1 MNSLLPDQRRPFRE
15 RNTIFLIL
23 LLGLLVIQMMTVQP
37 AKKPD
42 LDKPLDKAKNE
53 ENKETELKP
62 AHSAVG
68 TETQASASIEQ
79 TNVSPQY
86 LTLGSLNP
94 KKPCKML
101 VTLTN
106 QGAAVTRIELNHPQY
121 RDVQEHSG
129 YLGQIIAD
137 ERQPSDAGLKV
148 QTAGDGTP
156 ARRAGLAAGDIIT
169 ELTYKDKTHQNETVP
184 IKNTDDLRNAL
195 RKTKPKDS
203 VDLTYI
209 RNGNKITITVP
220 LAQYPM
226 DIIRPEFTAKDYE
239 EYRLLGGLRGA
250 AEKTQPLSFLTTLQT
265 VDDKHLALPAS
276 QQVSNSALR
285 GLIPADKTLED
296 ELTDAALRNEC
307 WCVVSAAENEAVFS
321 RSVPK
326 WNLEFV
332 KSYKLNE
339 NYDLTLKIE
348 VRNLDTQEHKIAYQL
363 DGPTGLPLE
372 GGWYSR
378 KTGPGWGSYG
388 IRDVVVKFPSGE
400 GSVIS
405 NNEINIDKI
414 AAPWIDDTPEYIG
427 VDSLYF
433 QATLKPQRTAGG
445 ENWHSKIFPTRI
457 GTKNTDWTMLTGV
470 SYRIWSQPK
479 VLQPNEK
486 IEHTYTL
493 FAGPKDTKILADYGL
508 GNTISYGWFW
518 FAAIPLLGVLHFFHS
533 LGLTYA
539 MAIIAL
545 TVGVRLIM
553 FPLSIKQAASAIK
566 MQQIQPE
573 LKALADKYK
582 DDMQARAKAQ
592 SALFKRH
599 NYHPA
604 SGCLPL
610 LIQLPIFI
618 GLYKALSIDAG
629 LYGTPLISS
638 TVRWCNDLSAPDMLF
653 DWSTW
658 WTSLGWTSFN
668 MGQGMF
674 ALGPYFNL
682 LPMLTIVLFLFQQ
695 AVMMP
700 PPTDEQSRMQR
711 TMMQWMMVF
720 MGILFFKIPSGLCI
734 YFIIST
740 LWGLLERR
748 FIPKA
753 PVLAAADTVI
763 DVTPDKQAEKQKKPP
778 QKAMLQKQGMFA
790 KWIHNVT
797 EKAAEN
803 RKLHK
808 VDKKKKRK

>member
-1 MNSLLPDQRRPFRE
+1 MQSLLPDQRRPFRE

-23 LLGLLVIQMMTVQP
+23 LLGLLVFQMMTAQP

-42 LDKPLDKAKNE
+42 LDKPLDKV
-53 ENKETELKP
+53 ENKEKKADKTDIKT
-62 AHSAVG
+62 AAAGTVAVDK
-68 TETQASASIEQ
+68 
-79 TNVSPQY
+79 TNVLPQY
-86 LTLGSLNP
+86 ITLGSLNP
-94 KKPCKML
+94 KKPYKML

-106 QGAAVTRIELNHPQY
+106 QGAAVTRIELNLPQY

-129 YLGQIIAD
+129 YMGQIIAD
-137 ERQPSDAGLKV
+137 ESAADKGQPAAAGLKV
-148 QTAGDGTP
+148 QIVGDGTP
-156 ARRAGLAAGDIIT
+156 AHLAGLVAGDVIT

-184 IKNTDDLRNAL
+184 IKNTGDLRDAL
-195 RKTKPKDS
+195 RKTKPKDL

-209 RNGNKITITVP
+209 RNGNKTVMTVP

-239 EYRLLGGLRGA
+239 EYRLLGGLRGV
-250 AEKTQPLSFLTTLQT
+250 AEKTHPASFLTTLQT
-265 VDDKHLALPAS
+265 IDNEHLDLPAS
-276 QQVSNSALR
+276 QQISNSALR
-285 GLIPADKTLED
+285 GMIPVDTTLED
-296 ELTDAALRNEC
+296 ELADTALRREC
-307 WCVVSAAENEAVFS
+307 WRVVSFSENEAVFS
-321 RSVPK
+321 RTVPAQ
-326 WNLEFV
+326 NLEFV
-332 KSYKLNE
+332 KTYQLNE
-339 NYDLTLKIE
+339 NYDLTFKIE
-348 VRNLDTQEHKIAYQL
+348 VRNLDTKEHNIAYQL
-363 DGPTGLPLE
+363 DGPAGLPLE

-405 NNEINIDKI
+405 NNEINVDKI
-414 AAPWIDDTPEYIG
+414 APWIDDTPEYIG

-433 QATLKPQRTAGG
+433 QTTLKPQRKDGE
-445 ENWHSKIFPTRI
+445 ENWHSKIFPIRTGI
-457 GTKNTDWTMLTGV
+457 KNTDWTMLTDV
-470 SYRIWSQPK
+470 SYRIWSLPK

-486 IEHTYTL
+486 IEHTYTI

-508 GNTISYGWFW
+508 GDTISYGWFW

-545 TVGVRLIM
+545 TICVRLIM
-553 FPLSIKQAASAIK
+553 FPLSIKQAAGAIK
-566 MQQIQPE
+566 MQRIQPE
-573 LKALADKYK
+573 LKALSDKYK

-592 SALFKRH
+592 SELFKRH

-604 SGCLPL
+604 SGCLPV

-629 LYGTPLISS
+629 LYGTPLIAS

-674 ALGPYFNL
+674 TLGPYFNL
-682 LPMLTIVLFLFQQ
+682 LPMLTIVLFLVQQ

-700 PPTDEQSRMQR
+700 PPTDDQARMQR

-720 MGILFFKIPSGLCI
+720 MGVLFFKIPSGLCI

-753 PVLAAADTVI
+753 PALAAADTVI
-763 DVTPDKQAEKQKKPP
+763 DVMPEKQKKPKRTD
-778 QKAMLQKQGMFA
+778 QKNTPSKEPGVFV
-790 KWIHNVT
+790 KWLHNVT
-797 EKAAEN
+797 EKASAQ

-808 VDKKKKRK
+808 IDKKKKRK